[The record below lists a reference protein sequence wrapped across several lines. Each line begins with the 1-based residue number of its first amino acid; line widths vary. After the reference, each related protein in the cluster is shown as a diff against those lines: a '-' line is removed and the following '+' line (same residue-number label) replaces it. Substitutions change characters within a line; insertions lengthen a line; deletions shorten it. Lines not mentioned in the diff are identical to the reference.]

1 MKILKPLA
9 TTTCR
14 CTARPIRQGSQTPGS
29 VPPPEPGKKFT
40 ARKTDHFSTL
50 EKLFLCASG
59 ILRREASDRSTVG
72 ELPEMNKS
80 LTIRPQLRCRYE
92 LLERR
97 DCPAGFSLTALTAE
111 ATVTEGNAAEFQ
123 ISMDAASPI
132 PQSVMVSTESLT
144 ALLGTDY
151 MFRTQRITFFPGE
164 TEKNF
169 SVQSLRDAVDVI
181 EGAETLRVFVRP
193 IGGTPDE
200 LSALMTIDDYVP
212 PAQFTITFNF
222 DGDVPQSVI
231 DASAQAAARWTEVI
245 VGDLPDVVSP
255 TFGLID
261 DILITVQMGLL
272 DNDTDG
278 DGNTLANA
286 RPLEFRTDSAGLPY
300 LAEVGVDPAD
310 TDRSD
315 LVAVMTHEFGHALGF
330 PQSNGWRSNVIPDTD
345 APTHF
350 VGTNAVREYNTV
362 FGASADSAGVPI
374 EQDGGAGTAF
384 AHWDDEVFGNELMT
398 GFIDPGG
405 NPLSVITVGAF
416 EDMGYTVDYAAADAY
431 IPPAAVAPAATG
443 TAGAATAIRR
453 LPARLSFP
461 DRPSVI
467 LTDDE
472 AAREL
477 VRTAL
482 DDALSTDPPHSP
494 LDLRHL
500 ADDQR
505 AVIAAWASI
514 GQEPATSLAAHSQGH
529 LASRIAGCWY
539 DLDRFSKERFR
550 AQIFASADIV

>member
-1 MKILKPLA
+1 MPN
-9 TTTCR
+9 R
-14 CTARPIRQGSQTPGS
+14 SHR
-29 VPPPEPGKKFT
+29 
-40 ARKTDHFSTL
+40 
-50 EKLFLCASG
+50 
-59 ILRREASDRSTVG
+59 ILRV
-72 ELPEMNKS
+72 
-80 LTIRPQLRCRYE
+80 RCQHE
-92 LLERR
+92 TLERR
-97 DCPAGFSLTALTAE
+97 NCPAGFSLTALTAE
-111 ATVTEGNAAEFQ
+111 ATVTEGNAAEFR
-123 ISMDAASPI
+123 ISMDAASRI

-200 LSALMTIDDYVP
+200 LFALMTIDDYVP
-212 PAQFTITFNF
+212 PAEFTITFNF

-245 VGDLPDVVSP
+245 VGDLPDVVSS
-255 TFGLID
+255 TYGLID
-261 DILITVQMGLL
+261 DILINVQLGLL

-286 RPLEFRTDSAGLPY
+286 RPVLFRTDSAGLPY

-330 PQSNGWRSNVIPDTD
+330 PSSNGWRSNVDD
-345 APTHF
+345 PTTPTF
-350 VGTNAVREYNTV
+350 FTGTNAVREYNSV
-362 FGASADSAGVPI
+362 FGTAADPSGVPI
-374 EQDGGAGTAF
+374 EQTGGAGTAF
-384 AHWDDEVFGNELMT
+384 AHWDDAIFGNELMT
-398 GFIDPGG
+398 GTINVGL

-431 IPPAAVAPAATG
+431 SPPTAGVRAGVNPPANASASRV
-443 TAGAATAIRR
+443 
-453 LPARLSFP
+453 LPARISFP
-461 DRPSVI
+461 DRAPLI
-467 LTDDE
+467 LRDDNITR
-472 AAREL
+472 AF

-482 DDALSTDPPHSP
+482 DDALSSASPHGP

-500 ADDQR
+500 ADEQR
-505 AVIAAWASI
+505 AVLAAWASI
-514 GQEPATSLAAHSQGH
+514 GIKAASPLGTAALPGISSHVNANWPQFGQPSHGKIGPR
-529 LASRIAGCWY
+529 L
-539 DLDRFSKERFR
+539 
-550 AQIFASADIV
+550 FAAVTVG